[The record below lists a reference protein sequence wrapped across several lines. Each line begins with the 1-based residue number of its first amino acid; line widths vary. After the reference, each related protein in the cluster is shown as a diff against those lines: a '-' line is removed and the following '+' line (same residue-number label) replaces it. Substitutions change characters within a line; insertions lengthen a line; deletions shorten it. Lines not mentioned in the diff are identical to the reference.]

1 MISPNMIMQGKLPEN
16 FQSVKGQKNDEASN
30 GIFGTILKALQA
42 DEDESGKNLHFGMNS
57 GESENESENESETK
71 PLLTLSTLTNS
82 LKKDEAEGESANI
95 DENSEGAENKLANDL
110 EVSDETEEGTLTEV
124 TDQSLEN
131 SADESTISNTETLNE
146 ETVKQNSVGNDAE
159 NKKKIVEESGQK
171 TVSEREVNSTDMNE
185 ETVELKGKTSDLQ
198 SEKPVN
204 SQPLNENVEGKQNL
218 TESAASTE
226 SGKSDPSIIQKN
238 ESINNRI
245 AGLSNGIN
253 PDGLGNV
260 LENSVT
266 SENKLVSDS
275 KSSKSPIEE
284 RTALQDQRQPVQLN
298 DTARNRG
305 AEQLISSE
313 NGEKGG
319 RITQAPD
326 ADTSSEESRNISIGQ
341 ILQSGSNGV
350 TETGLAG
357 AAINS
362 KNVNIDRLREEK
374 VKKTSERILN
384 NTSFADQTRKMDT
397 SEKVSSKSLSPFS
410 GGQDFENLDI
420 SSGENSS
427 EESILFWNRLGYEG
441 SESLDDKKSNSLL
454 FGLSRL
460 SHIPI
465 LNTTIRQQLL
475 NGIAESVQKS
485 NGSGNTAETW
495 QKHTFSLENGK
506 NVQISVRQTEGVLH
520 LKLGSTNSE
529 LTKLLQLNQQEIK
542 AHLQKEFDIEV
553 DLEFNHQ
560 DEDNSSD
567 WFESMQGQ
575 KTLNRGYNASST
587 EVGGKMIEGQTAGRT
602 VRSFGYNQMEW
613 TA

>member
-1 MISPNMIMQGKLPEN
+1 MISPNMIMQGKLPED

-198 SEKPVN
+198 SDKPIN

-218 TESAASTE
+218 TESATSTE

-253 PDGLGNV
+253 PDGPGNV

-485 NGSGNTAETW
+485 NGSGNTSETW

-553 DLEFNHQ
+553 DLEFNQQ